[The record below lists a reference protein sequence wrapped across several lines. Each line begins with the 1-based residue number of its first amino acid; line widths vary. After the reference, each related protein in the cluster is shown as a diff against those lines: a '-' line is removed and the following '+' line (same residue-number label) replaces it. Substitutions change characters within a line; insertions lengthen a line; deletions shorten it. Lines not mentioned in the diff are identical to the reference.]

1 MAENSKIE
9 WTDHTFNPWIGCTK
23 VSDGCK
29 HCYAETLMDHRY
41 KKVTWGPEG
50 TRVRTSAANWKKPL
64 QWNRQAQ
71 AEGRRYRVFCASL
84 ADVFEDRPELVEW
97 RRDLLGMI
105 EQTPNLD
112 WLLLTKRPENVNQM
126 IAEAIKTD
134 AGDHGV
140 RVWLSRISNVWI
152 GTSVENQQ
160 TADERIPHLLQ
171 IPAAVRFLSMEPL
184 LGPVNLPCDL
194 IAWGCHDCG
203 EEKDPV
209 SVDGGWRCRVCLS
222 DRIVPAHPWLDWVIV
237 GGESGHGARPM
248 HPHWAQS
255 IRDQCVAAG
264 VAFHFKQW
272 GEWLPMLGSNAYRAS
287 LRTDGRYLVHFE
299 DGTTATGE
307 HRYLD
312 ANGTEPVYRVG
323 KRAAGRLL
331 DGRTWDEF
339 PAVAS

>member
-1 MAENSKIE
+1 
-9 WTDHTFNPWIGCTK
+9 
-23 VSDGCK
+23 
-29 HCYAETLMDHRY
+29 
-41 KKVTWGPEG
+41 
-50 TRVRTSAANWKKPL
+50 
-64 QWNRQAQ
+64 
-71 AEGRRYRVFCASL
+71 
-84 ADVFEDRPELVEW
+84 
-97 RRDLLGMI
+97 
-105 EQTPNLD
+105 
-112 WLLLTKRPENVNQM
+112 M

-272 GEWLPMLGSNAYRAS
+272 GVWLPMSHMTQSTENTES
-287 LRTDGRYLVHFE
+287 
-299 DGTTATGE
+299 ATWAWPW
-307 HRYLD
+307 
-312 ANGTEPVYRVG
+312 ANGNHGDLRGDTTMVVKVG